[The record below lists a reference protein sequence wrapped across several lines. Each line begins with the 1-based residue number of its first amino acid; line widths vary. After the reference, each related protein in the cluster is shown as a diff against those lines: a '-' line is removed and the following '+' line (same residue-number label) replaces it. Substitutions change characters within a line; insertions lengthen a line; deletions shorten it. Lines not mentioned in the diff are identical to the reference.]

1 MSRSGATL
9 FQRSPEKS
17 AKALDLLWTLARRG
31 AKNGERPELGN
42 QFRASVLVGE
52 EVQRGTCFLTCV
64 IGDVPGEG
72 RKRFGANGCVAAI

>member
-52 EVQRGTCFLTCV
+52 EVQKGNLLSDVRYRGCSRR
-64 IGDVPGEG
+64 GS
-72 RKRFGANGCVAAI
+72 